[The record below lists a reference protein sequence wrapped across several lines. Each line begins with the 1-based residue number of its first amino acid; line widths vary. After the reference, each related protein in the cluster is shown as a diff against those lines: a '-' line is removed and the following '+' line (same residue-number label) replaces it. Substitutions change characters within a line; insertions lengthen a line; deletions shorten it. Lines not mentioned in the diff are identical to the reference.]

1 MAEPDQAAAGAPDGS
16 NAKGKQPDMQEALD
30 AELSALRKPHGK
42 ATELWHWERA
52 NVNGLVWVTLNSRR
66 AQPTPSQVVQA
77 AATEADKNKECMS
90 RQAGAGPPGLI
101 AGQLWWTAALPVA
114 LPNLGVVHLTVCKH
128 CFVYSQR
135 GFPRRDC

>member
-90 RQAGAGPPGLI
+90 RQAGAGC
-101 AGQLWWTAALPVA
+101 
-114 LPNLGVVHLTVCKH
+114 GVVCSLQGGCTCQWPAAAEADSTTDEQA
-128 CFVYSQR
+128 C
-135 GFPRRDC
+135 